1 MRYNNV
7 ADYAVSA
14 VNGIVKQAINDTPES
29 GVGVTF
35 AGPEEWDPTV
45 LKARGGSIRV
55 GAGAGRGLTFIT
67 VYIDTLKQRR
77 KFLDFVDSLNIEYSY
92 EGWRGFFFKTYDAG
106 EIYVVVTAFL
116 EALK

>member
-14 VNGIVKQAINDTPES
+14 VNGIVKQAINDIPES
-29 GVGVTF
+29 GVEVTF
-35 AGPEEWDPTV
+35 ADPEEWAPTV
-45 LKARGGSIRV
+45 LKARGGSLRV
-55 GAGAGRGLTFIT
+55 GAGAGRGLT
-67 VYIDTLKQRR
+67 YINVCLDTLKERR
-77 KFLDFVDSLNIEYSY
+77 EFIDFVESLNIEYSF
-92 EGWRGFFFKTYDAG
+92 EERGIFFKTYDAG